1 MASPGDRSATFTIE
15 TPTSAPGAVAIVRVR
30 GDAERACAAMGFA
43 APQIGQVVL
52 RSIAGVDTG
61 LIARWGEDTVHVM
74 PHGGPAILRRLAA
87 SLIELGFSRREASD
101 LSDAVALRAEYPEA
115 TSDLEARVLAAL
127 ARAASSLA
135 VDLLL
140 AQPRRWATPMAS
152 SDAVRDRTLR
162 RLIEPPLVVA
172 IGPPNVGKS
181 TLCNALAGRAVSLV
195 ADVPGTTRDH
205 VGVTLDLAGLVVR
218 YVDAP
223 GLRESEDWI
232 ETQAAKMAIDLAT
245 HADLLLVCGDSTAEP
260 AVPEELAGL
269 DRWIVALREDLGHGK
284 FEADVRVGGLASAT
298 PRGLE
303 ELVAAIR
310 ERLVPQAMLESPAP
324 WRFW

>member
-1 MASPGDRSATFTIE
+1 MASPDDRSATFTIE
-15 TPTSAPGAVAIVRVR
+15 TPTSAPGAVAIVRVA
-30 GDAERACAAMGFA
+30 GDVERACEAMGFA
-43 APQIGQVVL
+43 APAIGHIVL

-61 LIARWGEDTVHVM
+61 LVARWSEDSVHVM

-87 SLIELGFSRREASD
+87 RLIELGFRQLDAGD
-101 LSDAVALRAEYPEA
+101 LGGAAALRAEYPEA
-115 TSDLEARVLAAL
+115 TSDLEARMLAAL
-127 ARAASSLA
+127 ALAASPLA
-135 VDLLL
+135 IDLLL
-140 AQPRRWATPMAS
+140 AQPRRWATPIGS

-162 RLIEPPLVVA
+162 RLIDPPLVVA

-223 GLRESEDWI
+223 GLRESEDAI
-232 ETQAAKMAIDLAT
+232 ETQAAKMAIDLAA
-245 HADLLLVCGDSTAEP
+245 HADLLLVCGDCTAAPTVP
-260 AVPEELAGL
+260 AELAGL
-269 DRWIVALREDLGHGK
+269 DRMIVALREDLGHGA
-284 FEADVRVGGLASAT
+284 FEADVRVGGLASTT
-298 PRGLE
+298 PQGLE
-303 ELVAAIR
+303 DLVAALR
-310 ERLVPQAMLESPAP
+310 ERLVPQTMIESPAP